1 MYQVDAFTTNVFGGN
16 PAAVVPLDYWP
27 EDLILQNIAAEN
39 NLSETAFFVNAGNAF
54 EIRWFTPKME
64 VDLCGHATL
73 ATAHVLF
80 EHLGFKNDFI
90 HFNTVH
96 HGLLKVF
103 RSGDRI
109 TLEFPST
116 PPVKTACPDALTRG
130 LGIIPPEVHESRDLM
145 AVFETEEQIIRIK
158 PVFDQLKLLPH
169 LGVIIT
175 APGLKTDFVSRFFAP
190 NAGIDEDPVTG
201 SAHTTLIPYWS
212 ERLKKKNMVARQLS
226 TRGGDLFCEER
237 NDKVLIAGY
246 ARTFFKGEITW

>member
-1 MYQVDAFTTNVFGGN
+1 V
-16 PAAVVPLDYWP
+16 
-27 EDLILQNIAAEN
+27 
-39 NLSETAFFVNAGNAF
+39 
-54 EIRWFTPKME
+54 E

-80 EHLGFKNDFI
+80 EHLGLKNDFI
-90 HFNTVH
+90 HFSTVH
-96 HGLLKVF
+96 HGLVKVF

-116 PPVKTACPDALTRG
+116 PPVRTACPDALTRG
-130 LGIIPPEVHESRDLM
+130 LGIIPPEVLESRDLM
-145 AVFETEEQIIRIK
+145 AVFETEEQIIRIQ

-175 APGLKTDFVSRFFAP
+175 APGSKTDFVSRFFAP

-212 ERLKKKNMVARQLS
+212 ARLKKKNMVARQVS
-226 TRGGDLFCEER
+226 SRGGDLFCEER